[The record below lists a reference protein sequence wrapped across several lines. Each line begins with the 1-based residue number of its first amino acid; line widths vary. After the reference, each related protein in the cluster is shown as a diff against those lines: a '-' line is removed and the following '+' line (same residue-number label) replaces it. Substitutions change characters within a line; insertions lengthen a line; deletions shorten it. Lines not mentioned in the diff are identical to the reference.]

1 MHVHNTSHSYD
12 CAVIGAGI
20 VGMMCARELAK
31 CGLKIALFDK
41 GRAGM
46 ESSWAAG
53 GILSPLY
60 PWRESVTLQ
69 PLINLSQEMYPAL
82 AEQLRE
88 TTGIDP
94 EWLQCGM
101 FVFGMDRDE
110 LASAVDWASKR
121 NQQTELLN
129 VTALGQPHPAT
140 RQGSNDAL
148 FLPSVAQIR
157 NPFLSEALKRD
168 LESRGVTI
176 YENTS
181 VERLRTTAGTLQSV
195 TTSQGDFRTGL
206 AVTAMGAWNSDLIP
220 ALDIR
225 PVRGQM
231 LCYQAPAGLISSI
244 ILDRGTYI
252 IPRKDGHLLVGST
265 LEEVGF
271 NKNTSE
277 DAARQLSSNAV
288 RILPA
293 IEQFPLVR
301 HWAGLRPATR
311 SGLPCICAHPDIKG
325 LYLNVGHYRNGIL
338 LAPGSAQLLADIVMH
353 RETSIDSARF
363 EFSQHRGREDHPEA
377 VQ

>member
-1 MHVHNTSHSYD
+1 MNAHISRQSYD
-12 CAVIGAGI
+12 CVVIGAGV
-20 VGMMCARELAK
+20 VGMMCARELSEN
-31 CGLKIALFDK
+31 GLKIALFDK

-46 ESSWAAG
+46 ESSWAGG

-60 PWRESVTLQ
+60 PWRESETLQ

-82 AEQLRE
+82 AGQLRE

-101 FVFGMDRDE
+101 LVFGMDRDE
-110 LASAVDWASKR
+110 QASAVDWASKR
-121 NQQTELLN
+121 NQKTELLN
-129 VTALGQPHPAT
+129 ETALGQLHPAT
-140 RQGSNDAL
+140 RQSSNDAL

-168 LESRGVTI
+168 LESRGVAI
-176 YENTS
+176 YEYTS
-181 VERLRTTAGTLQSV
+181 VERIRTTAGILQSV

-231 LCYQAPAGLISSI
+231 LCYQAPADLISSI
-244 ILDRGTYI
+244 FLHQGTYI

-293 IEQFPLVR
+293 IERFPLVR

-338 LAPGSAQLLADIVMH
+338 LAPGSAQLLADIVMD

-363 EFSQHRGREDHPEA
+363 EFSKHRGREDHPEA